1 MKIDKIPDAIDPT
14 LNLEQIRQEC
24 LELVKNVLT
33 YHRRGGR
40 NSNSFF
46 DVVIDIG
53 ILSHYCRKL
62 TIVLV

>member
-33 YHRRGGR
+33 YPPGR
-40 NSNSFF
+40 P
-46 DVVIDIG
+46 
-53 ILSHYCRKL
+53 
-62 TIVLV
+62 

>member
-33 YHRRGGR
+33 YPLGR
-40 NSNSFF
+40 P
-46 DVVIDIG
+46 
-53 ILSHYCRKL
+53 
-62 TIVLV
+62 